1 MTDKKSPNIRINK
14 VYTRTGDAGK
24 TRLIGGEKR
33 WKDDARVEAYGTVDE
48 LNSEIGL
55 CRELLKE
62 QKEDQFSSLICFLK
76 SVQNELF
83 NLGSQLAAAEDRDTE
98 NLPQLSDDAISKLET
113 EIDTVNESLS
123 ELTSFV
129 LPGGSVINAQFHMAR
144 NVCRRAERRTVTL
157 SRNETVVPEVRSLFK
172 NAKEHTEKDAHDYD
186 PSGRSITD
194 VTWFFLDEGFVS
206 ISCTDW
212 SDEIGIVDKL
222 AIKVNSKKLDD
233 LIQNEAYK

>member
-62 QKEDQFSSLICFLK
+62 QKEDQFSSLIRFLK

-113 EIDTVNESLS
+113 EIDTVNESLL

-129 LPGGSVINAQFHMAR
+129 LPGGSVINTQFHMAR
-144 NVCRRAERRTVTL
+144 NVCRRAERRIVTL
-157 SRNETVVPEVRSLFK
+157 ARNETVDQENIRYLNRLSDALFVWSRWVS
-172 NAKEHTEKDAHDYD
+172 HILGDTENFWNPNH
-186 PSGRSITD
+186 
-194 VTWFFLDEGFVS
+194 
-206 ISCTDW
+206 
-212 SDEIGIVDKL
+212 
-222 AIKVNSKKLDD
+222 
-233 LIQNEAYK
+233 

>member
-62 QKEDQFSSLICFLK
+62 QKDGQFSSLISFLK
-76 SVQNELF
+76 SIQNELF
-83 NLGSQLAAAEDRDTE
+83 NLGTQLASAEDRDSK
-98 NLPQLSDDAISKLET
+98 NLPQLSDDAISKLEN

-157 SRNETVVPEVRSLFK
+157 SRHETVVPENIQYLNRLSDALFVWSRWVSLILGD
-172 NAKEHTEKDAHDYD
+172 TENLWNPNY
-186 PSGRSITD
+186 
-194 VTWFFLDEGFVS
+194 
-206 ISCTDW
+206 
-212 SDEIGIVDKL
+212 
-222 AIKVNSKKLDD
+222 
-233 LIQNEAYK
+233 

>member
-14 VYTRTGDAGK
+14 VYTRTGDAGR

-62 QKEDQFSSLICFLK
+62 QKEDQFSSLIRFLK
-76 SVQNELF
+76 SAQNELF
-83 NLGSQLAAAEDRDTE
+83 NLRTQLASAEDRNSD
-98 NLPQLSDDAISKLET
+98 NIPRLSHDAISKLES
-113 EIDTVNESLS
+113 EIDTANEFLS

-157 SRNETVVPEVRSLFK
+157 SRNETVVPENIRYLNRMSDALFVW
-172 NAKEHTEKDAHDYD
+172 
-186 PSGRSITD
+186 SR
-194 VTWFFLDEGFVS
+194 W
-206 ISCTDW
+206 IS
-212 SDEIGIVDKL
+212 
-222 AIKVNSKKLDD
+222 
-233 LIQNEAYK
+233 

>member
-98 NLPQLSDDAISKLET
+98 NLPQLSDDAISKLES
-113 EIDTVNESLS
+113 EIDTANELLS

-157 SRNETVVPEVRSLFK
+157 ARNETVDQENIRYLNRLSDALFVWSRWVS
-172 NAKEHTEKDAHDYD
+172 HILKD
-186 PSGRSITD
+186 
-194 VTWFFLDEGFVS
+194 DENLWEPTS
-206 ISCTDW
+206 
-212 SDEIGIVDKL
+212 
-222 AIKVNSKKLDD
+222 
-233 LIQNEAYK
+233 

>member
-14 VYTRTGDAGK
+14 VYTRTGDAGR

-83 NLGSQLAAAEDRDTE
+83 NLGSQLAAAEDRNTE

-157 SRNETVVPEVRSLFK
+157 SRNETVVPENIRYLNRLSDALFVWSRWVS
-172 NAKEHTEKDAHDYD
+172 HILGDTENFWNPNH
-186 PSGRSITD
+186 
-194 VTWFFLDEGFVS
+194 
-206 ISCTDW
+206 
-212 SDEIGIVDKL
+212 
-222 AIKVNSKKLDD
+222 
-233 LIQNEAYK
+233 

>member
-14 VYTRTGDAGK
+14 VYTRTGDAGR

-83 NLGSQLAAAEDRDTE
+83 NLGSQLAAVEDRDTE

-157 SRNETVVPEVRSLFK
+157 SRNETVVPENIRYLNRLSDALFVWSRWVS
-172 NAKEHTEKDAHDYD
+172 HILGDTENFWNPNH
-186 PSGRSITD
+186 
-194 VTWFFLDEGFVS
+194 
-206 ISCTDW
+206 
-212 SDEIGIVDKL
+212 
-222 AIKVNSKKLDD
+222 
-233 LIQNEAYK
+233 

>member
-24 TRLIGGEKR
+24 TRLIGGEER

-62 QKEDQFSSLICFLK
+62 QKEDQFSSLIRFLK

-83 NLGSQLAAAEDRDTE
+83 NLGSQLAAAEDRDSE
-98 NLPQLSDDAISKLET
+98 NLPQLSDDAISKLESK
-113 EIDTVNESLS
+113 IDTVNESLL

-157 SRNETVVPEVRSLFK
+157 SRNETVVPENIRYLNRLSDALFVWSRWVS
-172 NAKEHTEKDAHDYD
+172 HILGDTENFWNPNY
-186 PSGRSITD
+186 
-194 VTWFFLDEGFVS
+194 
-206 ISCTDW
+206 
-212 SDEIGIVDKL
+212 
-222 AIKVNSKKLDD
+222 
-233 LIQNEAYK
+233 

>member
-1 MTDKKSPNIRINK
+1 MHSFILTDKKSPNIRINK
-14 VYTRTGDAGK
+14 VYTRTGDAGR

-157 SRNETVVPEVRSLFK
+157 SRNETVVPENIRYLNRLSDALFVWSRWVSHIL
-172 NAKEHTEKDAHDYD
+172 ND
-186 PSGRSITD
+186 
-194 VTWFFLDEGFVS
+194 DENLWEPTS
-206 ISCTDW
+206 
-212 SDEIGIVDKL
+212 
-222 AIKVNSKKLDD
+222 
-233 LIQNEAYK
+233 

>member
-1 MTDKKSPNIRINK
+1 LTDKKSPNIRINK

-62 QKEDQFSSLICFLK
+62 QKEDQFCSLIRFLK
-76 SVQNELF
+76 FIQNELF
-83 NLGSQLAAAEDRDTE
+83 NLGSQLASAEDRDSK

-157 SRNETVVPEVRSLFK
+157 ARNETVDQENIRYLNRLSDALFVWSRWVS
-172 NAKEHTEKDAHDYD
+172 HILKD
-186 PSGRSITD
+186 
-194 VTWFFLDEGFVS
+194 DENLWEPTS
-206 ISCTDW
+206 
-212 SDEIGIVDKL
+212 
-222 AIKVNSKKLDD
+222 
-233 LIQNEAYK
+233 

>member
-1 MTDKKSPNIRINK
+1 LTDKKSPNIRINK

-62 QKEDQFSSLICFLK
+62 QKEDQFSSLILFLK
-76 SVQNELF
+76 SIQNELF
-83 NLGSQLAAAEDRDTE
+83 NLGTQLASAEDRDSD

-157 SRNETVVPEVRSLFK
+157 ARNETVDQENIRYLNRLSDALFVWSRWVS
-172 NAKEHTEKDAHDYD
+172 HILKD
-186 PSGRSITD
+186 
-194 VTWFFLDEGFVS
+194 DENLWEPTS
-206 ISCTDW
+206 
-212 SDEIGIVDKL
+212 
-222 AIKVNSKKLDD
+222 
-233 LIQNEAYK
+233 